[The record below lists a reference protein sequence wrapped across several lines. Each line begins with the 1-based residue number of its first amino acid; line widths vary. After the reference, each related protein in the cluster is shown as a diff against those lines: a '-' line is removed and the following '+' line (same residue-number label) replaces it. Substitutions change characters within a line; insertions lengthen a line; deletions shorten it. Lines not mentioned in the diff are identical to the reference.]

1 MKRGRL
7 YIEIPG
13 LDRPKRLDP
22 VRRWSYSEIRG
33 CFHGNQLHMLSR
45 QAFPENTWAISSETG
60 GPLKTG
66 GLQDKVVREYS

>member
-33 CFHGNQLHMLSR
+33 CFHGNQLQMLSR
-45 QAFPENTWAISSETG
+45 QAFPENTETG